1 MSLVRCL
8 APFAVV
14 SWASSTSTLAAQS
27 PGHPQQPRVLPVQ
40 VVESPSSWIPLPL
53 PGAAGV
59 ASAKEG
65 PLYFRIVIRNPNR
78 VSISVGISFQSY
90 LPDGARYEG
99 CYAPGGSGPGVSTEI
114 APYGRALLV
123 CNRATVPR
131 TVTHLQ
137 VTTRTWSVAPVSST
151 RSLVAVLEAGPIE
164 GQHFEYGT
172 DWDAYARL
180 KPTTSRDA
188 DVRLFFRFLSADSV
202 QVATC
207 ESDQLRVEPEVIL
220 KATCS
225 SPAVLVNGMPRP
237 VLVEAE
243 VRR

>member
-1 MSLVRCL
+1 M
-8 APFAVV
+8 
-14 SWASSTSTLAAQS
+14 
-27 PGHPQQPRVLPVQ
+27 RVATLPV
-40 VVESPSSWIPLPL
+40 
-53 PGAAGV
+53 AV
-59 ASAKEG
+59 A
-65 PLYFRIVIRNPNR
+65 
-78 VSISVGISFQSY
+78 
-90 LPDGARYEG
+90 
-99 CYAPGGSGPGVSTEI
+99 
-114 APYGRALLV
+114 RAFPQKL
-123 CNRATVPR
+123 RATVPR

-137 VTTRTWSVAPVSST
+137 VTSRTWSVAPVSST